1 MATTEMG
8 RGRSM
13 TPPTTPAGV
22 FAAGTP
28 VRRQR
33 KRGFLAL
40 AAALVVLFA
49 VGTYAAFTY
58 FSATHSAIAVA
69 GPVGYGHQITASDL
83 VEVSVP
89 NGGMLNT
96 LDWSQHT
103 SVVGQ
108 YASIPLQPG
117 QLLPSG
123 ATVAKL
129 TPPPGSSL
137 VAVALKNGL
146 LPAAELRAGDSVRVV
161 AVQTTPSSAPTA
173 ATAAAALPAALPAR
187 VYSISPRD
195 AGGTTVVDVVVADG
209 SADAVARLSAL
220 GQAALVLQPRG

>member
-8 RGRSM
+8 RGRSKAQ
-13 TPPTTPAGV
+13 PTTPAGP

-69 GPVGYGHQITASDL
+69 GPVGYGHQIVASDL
-83 VEVSVP
+83 VKVSVP
-89 NGGMLNT
+89 NGGTLNT

-103 SVVGQ
+103 SIVGQ
-108 YASIPLQPG
+108 YAATPLQPG

-123 ATVAKL
+123 ATVATL

-146 LPAAELRAGDSVRVV
+146 LPAAELHAGDSVRVV
-161 AVQTTPSSAPTA
+161 AVQTTASSTPA
-173 ATAAAALPAALPAR
+173 ATPAAALPAR

>member
-8 RGRSM
+8 RGRST
-13 TPPTTPAGV
+13 TPPTTPADP

-69 GPVGYGHQITASDL
+69 GPVGYGHQIVASDL

-89 NGGMLNT
+89 NGGTLNT

-103 SVVGQ
+103 SIVGQ
-108 YASIPLQPG
+108 YAATPLQPG

-123 ATVAKL
+123 ATVATL

-146 LPAAELRAGDSVRVV
+146 LPAAELHAGDSVRVV
-161 AVQTTPSSAPTA
+161 AVQTTASSTP
-173 ATAAAALPAALPAR
+173 TAAAAAAVPAALPAR

>member
-8 RGRSM
+8 RGRST
-13 TPPTTPAGV
+13 TPPTTPAGP

-103 SVVGQ
+103 SIVGQ
-108 YASIPLQPG
+108 YAATPLQPG

-123 ATVAKL
+123 ATVATL
-129 TPPPGSSL
+129 TPPPGSSV

-146 LPAAELRAGDSVRVV
+146 LPAAELHPGDSVRVV
-161 AVQTTPSSAPTA
+161 AVQTTASSTP
-173 ATAAAALPAALPAR
+173 TAAAAAAVPAALPAR

>member
-8 RGRSM
+8 RGRSKAQ
-13 TPPTTPAGV
+13 PTIPAGP

-69 GPVGYGHQITASDL
+69 GPVGYGHQIVASDL

-89 NGGMLNT
+89 NGGTLNT

-103 SVVGQ
+103 SIVGQ
-108 YASIPLQPG
+108 YAATPLQPG

-123 ATVAKL
+123 GTVATL

-161 AVQTTPSSAPTA
+161 AVQTTASSIPA
-173 ATAAAALPAALPAR
+173 ATPAAALPAALSAR

-195 AGGTTVVDVVVADG
+195 VGGTTVVDVVVTDG

>member
-1 MATTEMG
+1 MATTEMP
-8 RGRSM
+8 RGKAAV
-13 TPPTTPAGV
+13 PAASSGP
-22 FAAGTP
+22 FASGSP

-40 AAALVVLFA
+40 AAALVVVFA

-89 NGGMLNT
+89 NGGTLNT
-96 LDWSQHT
+96 LDWGQRT
-103 SVVGQ
+103 SIVGQ
-108 YASIPLQPG
+108 YATAPLQGG

-123 ATVAKL
+123 ATVPKL
-129 TPPPGSSL
+129 TPPAGSAL

-146 LPAAELRAGDSVRVV
+146 LPAGELHAGDSVRVV
-161 AVQTTPSSAPTA
+161 AVHTTASTTPTP
-173 ATAAAALPAALPAR
+173 ATSFPASIDAQ

-195 AGGTTVVDVVVADG
+195 AGGTTVVDVTVTDAN
-209 SADAVARLSAL
+209 ADAVARLSAV
-220 GQAALVLQPRG
+220 GQAALVLKPRG

>member
-8 RGRSM
+8 RGRST
-13 TPPTTPAGV
+13 TPPTTPAGP

-89 NGGMLNT
+89 NGGTLNT

-103 SVVGQ
+103 SIVGQ
-108 YASIPLQPG
+108 YAATPLQPG

-123 ATVAKL
+123 ATVATL
-129 TPPPGSSL
+129 TPPPGSSV

-146 LPAAELRAGDSVRVV
+146 LPAAELLAGDSVRVV
-161 AVQTTPSSAPTA
+161 AVQTTASSVPA
-173 ATAAAALPAALPAR
+173 ATPAAALPAALSAR

-195 AGGTTVVDVVVADG
+195 AGGTTVVDVVVTDV

>member
-1 MATTEMG
+1 MATTEMP

-13 TPPTTPAGV
+13 TLPTTPAGV
-22 FAAGTP
+22 FAAGTA

-108 YASIPLQPG
+108 YAATPLQPG

-123 ATVAKL
+123 ATVATL
-129 TPPPGSSL
+129 TPPGYSL

-146 LPAAELRAGDSVRVV
+146 LPAAELHAGDSVWR
-161 AVQTTPSSAPTA
+161 
-173 ATAAAALPAALPAR
+173 R
-187 VYSISPRD
+187 
-195 AGGTTVVDVVVADG
+195 GTG
-209 SADAVARLSAL
+209 RRWRGRCLWAVAAHPINR
-220 GQAALVLQPRG
+220 

>member
-8 RGRSM
+8 RGRST
-13 TPPTTPAGV
+13 TPPTTPAGP

-40 AAALVVLFA
+40 AAALVVVFA

-69 GPVGYGHQITASDL
+69 GPVGYGHQITATDL

-89 NGGMLNT
+89 NGGTLNT

-103 SVVGQ
+103 SIVGQ
-108 YASIPLQPG
+108 YAATPLQPG

-123 ATVAKL
+123 ATVATL
-129 TPPPGSSL
+129 TPPLGSSL
-137 VAVALKNGL
+137 VAVAVAVADGL
-146 LPAAELRAGDSVRVV
+146 LPAAELHAGDSVRVV
-161 AVQTTPSSAPTA
+161 AVQTTASSTPT
-173 ATAAAALPAALPAR
+173 TAAAATVPAALPAR
-187 VYSISPRD
+187 VYSISPHD
-195 AGGTTVVDVVVADG
+195 AGGDDG
-209 SADAVARLSAL
+209 RR
-220 GQAALVLQPRG
+220 RGGHRRQC

>member
-1 MATTEMG
+1 MATTEMPRRKTAVPG
-8 RGRSM
+8 APSG
-13 TPPTTPAGV
+13 P
-22 FAAGTP
+22 FASGTP
-28 VRRQR
+28 VRRQH

-40 AAALVVLFA
+40 AAALVVVFA

-89 NGGMLNT
+89 DGGTLNT
-96 LDWSQHT
+96 LDWGQRT

-108 YASIPLQPG
+108 YATAPLQAG

-123 ATVAKL
+123 ATVPKL
-129 TPPPGSSL
+129 TPPSGSSL

-146 LPAAELRAGDSVRVV
+146 LPAAELHAGGSVRVV
-161 AVQTTPSSAPTA
+161 AVQTTASTTPTP
-173 ATAAAALPAALPAR
+173 ATSFPASIDAQ

-195 AGGTTVVDVVVADG
+195 AGGTTVVDVTVTDG
-209 SADAVARLSAL
+209 SADGVARLSAV
-220 GQAALVLQPRG
+220 GQAALVLKPRS

>member
-1 MATTEMG
+1 MATTEMP

-13 TPPTTPAGV
+13 TLPTTPAGV
-22 FAAGTP
+22 FAAGTA

-89 NGGMLNT
+89 NGGTLNT

-103 SVVGQ
+103 SIVGQ
-108 YASIPLQPG
+108 YAATPLQPG

-123 ATVAKL
+123 ATVATL

-146 LPAAELRAGDSVRVV
+146 LPAAELHAGDSVRVV
-161 AVQTTPSSAPTA
+161 AVQTTASSTP
-173 ATAAAALPAALPAR
+173 TAAAAAAVPAALPAR

>member
-1 MATTEMG
+1 MATTEMP
-8 RGRSM
+8 RGRST
-13 TPPTTPAGV
+13 TPPTTPAGP

-28 VRRQR
+28 VRRRR

-69 GPVGYGHQITASDL
+69 GPVGYGHQIVANDL

-89 NGGMLNT
+89 NGGTLNT
-96 LDWSQHT
+96 LDWSQRT
-103 SVVGQ
+103 SIVGQ
-108 YASIPLQPG
+108 YAATPLQPG

-129 TPPPGSSL
+129 TPPAGSSL

-146 LPAAELRAGDSVRVV
+146 LPAAELHVGDSVRVV
-161 AVQTTPSSAPTA
+161 AVATTASSTPT
-173 ATAAAALPAALPAR
+173 ATAAASLPAAVTAR

-195 AGGTTVVDVVVADG
+195 AGGTTVVDVVVADS

>member
-8 RGRSM
+8 RGRST
-13 TPPTTPAGV
+13 TPPTTPAGP

-103 SVVGQ
+103 SIVGQ
-108 YASIPLQPG
+108 YAATPLQPG

-123 ATVAKL
+123 ATVATL
-129 TPPPGSSL
+129 TPPPGSSV

-146 LPAAELRAGDSVRVV
+146 LPAAELHPGDSVRVV
-161 AVQTTPSSAPTA
+161 AVQTTASSTP
-173 ATAAAALPAALPAR
+173 TAAAAAAVPAALPPR

>member
-8 RGRSM
+8 RGRSK
-13 TPPTTPAGV
+13 TPPSTPAGP
-22 FAAGTP
+22 FAAGTRF
-28 VRRQR
+28 RRQR

-89 NGGMLNT
+89 NGSTLNT
-96 LDWSQHT
+96 LDWAQRA

-108 YASIPLQPG
+108 YAATPLQPG

-129 TPPPGSSL
+129 TPRAGSSL
-137 VAVALKNGL
+137 VAVALKDGL
-146 LPAAELRAGDSVRVV
+146 LPAAELHAGDSVRVV
-161 AVQTTPSSAPTA
+161 AVQTTASTPT
-173 ATAAAALPAALPAR
+173 TTPAAAAAVPGSIDAQ

-195 AGGTTVVDVVVADG
+195 AGGTTVVDVTVTDA
-209 SADAVARLSAL
+209 SADAVARLSAV
-220 GQAALVLQPRG
+220 GQAALVLKPRS

>member
-8 RGRSM
+8 RGRST
-13 TPPTTPAGV
+13 TPPTTPAGP

-83 VEVSVP
+83 VEVFVP

-103 SVVGQ
+103 SIVGQ
-108 YASIPLQPG
+108 YAATPLQPG

-123 ATVAKL
+123 ATVATL
-129 TPPPGSSL
+129 TPPTGSSV

-146 LPAAELRAGDSVRVV
+146 LPAAELHPGDSVRVV
-161 AVQTTPSSAPTA
+161 AVQTTASSTP
-173 ATAAAALPAALPAR
+173 TAAAAAAVPAALPAR

>member
-8 RGRSM
+8 RGRSR
-13 TPPTTPAGV
+13 TPPTTPAGP

-58 FSATHSAIAVA
+58 FSAMHSAIAVA

-89 NGGMLNT
+89 NGGTLNT

-103 SVVGQ
+103 SIVGQ
-108 YASIPLQPG
+108 YAATPLQPG

-123 ATVAKL
+123 ATVATL

-146 LPAAELRAGDSVRVV
+146 LPAAELHPGDSVRVV
-161 AVQTTPSSAPTA
+161 AVQTTASSTPNA
-173 ATAAAALPAALPAR
+173 AAAAAALPAALPAR

-195 AGGTTVVDVVVADG
+195 AGGMTVVDVVVADG

>member
-1 MATTEMG
+1 
-8 RGRSM
+8 
-13 TPPTTPAGV
+13 
-22 FAAGTP
+22 
-28 VRRQR
+28 
-33 KRGFLAL
+33 
-40 AAALVVLFA
+40 
-49 VGTYAAFTY
+49 
-58 FSATHSAIAVA
+58 
-69 GPVGYGHQITASDL
+69 
-83 VEVSVP
+83 VP

-173 ATAAAALPAALPAR
+173 AAAAAALPAALPAR

-195 AGGTTVVDVVVADG
+195 VGGTTVVDVVVADG

>member
-1 MATTEMG
+1 MATTEMP
-8 RGRSM
+8 RGRST
-13 TPPTTPAGV
+13 TPPTTPAGP

-89 NGGMLNT
+89 NGGTLNT

-108 YASIPLQPG
+108 YAATPLQPG
-117 QLLPSG
+117 QLLPGG

-129 TPPPGSSL
+129 TPPPGFSL

-146 LPAAELRAGDSVRVV
+146 LPAAELHAGDSVRVV
-161 AVQTTPSSAPTA
+161 AVQTTASSTPA
-173 ATAAAALPAALPAR
+173 ATPAAALPAALPAR

-209 SADAVARLSAL
+209 SADAVARLSAA

>member
-8 RGRSM
+8 RGRST

-103 SVVGQ
+103 SIVGQ
-108 YASIPLQPG
+108 YAATPLQPG

-123 ATVAKL
+123 ATVATL
-129 TPPPGSSL
+129 TPPPGSSV

-146 LPAAELRAGDSVRVV
+146 LPAAELHPGDSVRVV
-161 AVQTTPSSAPTA
+161 AVQTTASSTP
-173 ATAAAALPAALPAR
+173 TAAAAAAVPAALPAR
-187 VYSISPRD
+187 VYSISARD

>member
-1 MATTEMG
+1 MATTEMP
-8 RGRSM
+8 RGRSKAQ
-13 TPPTTPAGV
+13 PTTPAGP

-49 VGTYAAFTY
+49 VGTHAAFAY

-69 GPVGYGHQITASDL
+69 GPVGYGHQITATDL

-89 NGGMLNT
+89 NGGTLNT

-103 SVVGQ
+103 SIVGQ
-108 YASIPLQPG
+108 YAATPLQPG

-123 ATVAKL
+123 ATVATL

-146 LPAAELRAGDSVRVV
+146 LPAAELHAGDSVRVV
-161 AVQTTPSSAPTA
+161 AVQTTASSAPT
-173 ATAAAALPAALPAR
+173 TAAAATVPAALPAR
-187 VYSISPRD
+187 VYSISPHD
-195 AGGTTVVDVVVADG
+195 AGGTTVVDVVVTDG

>member
-1 MATTEMG
+1 MSTTELP
-8 RGRSM
+8 RGRSALL
-13 TPPTTPAGV
+13 PGPTAGP
-22 FAAGTP
+22 FASGTP
-28 VRRQR
+28 MRRQR

-58 FSATHSAIAVA
+58 FSATHSAIAVS
-69 GPVGYGHQITASDL
+69 GPVGYGHQITANDL

-89 NGGMLNT
+89 NGGTLNT
-96 LDWSQHT
+96 LDWSQHA
-103 SVVGQ
+103 SIVGQ
-108 YASIPLQPG
+108 YAATSLQAG
-117 QLLPSG
+117 QLLPGG

-129 TPPPGSSL
+129 TPPAGSSL

-146 LPAAELRAGDSVRVV
+146 LPTAELHAGDSVRIV
-161 AVQTTPSSAPTA
+161 AVQTTASTTTA
-173 ATAAAALPAALPAR
+173 ATATAPSITAQ

-195 AGGTTVVDVVVADG
+195 AGGATVVDVVVVDT

>member
-1 MATTEMG
+1 MATTEMP
-8 RGRSM
+8 RGKAAVPGAPSG
-13 TPPTTPAGV
+13 P

-40 AAALVVLFA
+40 AAALVVVFA

-89 NGGMLNT
+89 NGGTLNT
-96 LDWSQHT
+96 LDWGQRT

-108 YASIPLQPG
+108 YATAPLQGG

-123 ATVAKL
+123 ATVPKL
-129 TPPPGSSL
+129 TPPSGSSL

-146 LPAAELRAGDSVRVV
+146 LPAGELHAGDSVRVV
-161 AVQTTPSSAPTA
+161 AVQTTAGTTPTT
-173 ATAAAALPAALPAR
+173 TAAAAVPGSIDAQ

-195 AGGTTVVDVVVADG
+195 AGGTTVVDVTVTDG
-209 SADAVARLSAL
+209 SADAVARLSAV
-220 GQAALVLQPRG
+220 GQAALVLKPRG

>member
-8 RGRSM
+8 RGRSRAQ
-13 TPPTTPAGV
+13 PTTPAGP

-69 GPVGYGHQITASDL
+69 GPVGYGHQIVASDL

-89 NGGMLNT
+89 NGGTFNT
-96 LDWSQHT
+96 LDWLQHT
-103 SVVGQ
+103 SIVGQ
-108 YASIPLQPG
+108 YAATPLQPG

-146 LPAAELRAGDSVRVV
+146 LPAAELHAGDSVRVV
-161 AVQTTPSSAPTA
+161 AVQTTASSTPTA
-173 ATAAAALPAALPAR
+173 AAAAALPAALPAR

-195 AGGTTVVDVVVADG
+195 AGGTTVVDVVVTDG

>member
-8 RGRSM
+8 RGRSR

-103 SVVGQ
+103 SIVGQ
-108 YASIPLQPG
+108 YAATPLQPG

-123 ATVAKL
+123 ATVATL
-129 TPPPGSSL
+129 TPPPGSSV

-146 LPAAELRAGDSVRVV
+146 LPAAELHPGDSVRVV
-161 AVQTTPSSAPTA
+161 AVQTTASSTP
-173 ATAAAALPAALPAR
+173 TAAAAAAVPAALPAR

>member
-8 RGRSM
+8 RGRSKAQ
-13 TPPTTPAGV
+13 PTTPAGP

-49 VGTYAAFTY
+49 VGTYAAFSY

-69 GPVGYGHQITASDL
+69 GPVGYGHQIVASDL

-89 NGGMLNT
+89 NGGTLNT

-103 SVVGQ
+103 SIVGQ
-108 YASIPLQPG
+108 FAATPLQPG

-123 ATVAKL
+123 ATVATL

-146 LPAAELRAGDSVRVV
+146 LPAAELHAGDSVRVV
-161 AVQTTPSSAPTA
+161 AVQTTASSAPTA
-173 ATAAAALPAALPAR
+173 AAAAAAVGALLAR

>member
-1 MATTEMG
+1 MATTEMP
-8 RGRSM
+8 RGRST
-13 TPPTTPAGV
+13 TPPTTPAGP

-69 GPVGYGHQITASDL
+69 GPVGYGHQIVAADL

-89 NGGMLNT
+89 NGGTLNT

-108 YASIPLQPG
+108 YAATPLQPG

-123 ATVAKL
+123 ATVATL

-161 AVQTTPSSAPTA
+161 AVQTTASSAPTA
-173 ATAAAALPAALPAR
+173 AAAAAVPAALPAR

>member
-1 MATTEMG
+1 
-8 RGRSM
+8 
-13 TPPTTPAGV
+13 
-22 FAAGTP
+22 
-28 VRRQR
+28 
-33 KRGFLAL
+33 
-40 AAALVVLFA
+40 
-49 VGTYAAFTY
+49 
-58 FSATHSAIAVA
+58 
-69 GPVGYGHQITASDL
+69 

-89 NGGMLNT
+89 NGGTLNT

-103 SVVGQ
+103 SIVGQ
-108 YASIPLQPG
+108 YAATPLQPG

-123 ATVAKL
+123 ATVATL

-161 AVQTTPSSAPTA
+161 AVQTTASSAPN
-173 ATAAAALPAALPAR
+173 AAAAAAVPAALPAR

>member
-1 MATTEMG
+1 MATTEMP
-8 RGRSM
+8 RGRS
-13 TPPTTPAGV
+13 TTTPTTPAGP

-69 GPVGYGHQITASDL
+69 GPVGYGHQIVASDL

-89 NGGMLNT
+89 NGGTLNT

-108 YASIPLQPG
+108 YAATPLQPG
-117 QLLPSG
+117 QLLPGG
-123 ATVAKL
+123 ATVATL
-129 TPPPGSSL
+129 TPPPGYSL
-137 VAVALKNGL
+137 VAVALMHGM
-146 LPAAELRAGDSVRVV
+146 LPAAELHAGDSVWR
-161 AVQTTPSSAPTA
+161 
-173 ATAAAALPAALPAR
+173 R
-187 VYSISPRD
+187 
-195 AGGTTVVDVVVADG
+195 GTG
-209 SADAVARLSAL
+209 RRWRGRCLWAVAAHPINR
-220 GQAALVLQPRG
+220 

>member
-8 RGRSM
+8 RGRST

-103 SVVGQ
+103 SIVGQ
-108 YASIPLQPG
+108 YAATPLQPG

-123 ATVAKL
+123 ATVATL
-129 TPPPGSSL
+129 TPPPGSSV

-146 LPAAELRAGDSVRVV
+146 LPAAELHPGDSVRVV
-161 AVQTTPSSAPTA
+161 AVQTTASSTP
-173 ATAAAALPAALPAR
+173 TAAAAAAVPAALPAR

>member
-8 RGRSM
+8 RGRSRAQ
-13 TPPTTPAGV
+13 PTTPAGP

-69 GPVGYGHQITASDL
+69 GPVGYGHQIVASDL

-89 NGGMLNT
+89 NGGTFNT

-103 SVVGQ
+103 SIVGQ
-108 YASIPLQPG
+108 YAATPLQPG

-146 LPAAELRAGDSVRVV
+146 LPAAELHAGDGVRVV
-161 AVQTTPSSAPTA
+161 AVQTTASSTPTA
-173 ATAAAALPAALPAR
+173 AAAAALPAALPAR

-195 AGGTTVVDVVVADG
+195 AGGTTVVDVVVTDG

>member
-1 MATTEMG
+1 MATTEMP
-8 RGRSM
+8 RGR
-13 TPPTTPAGV
+13 PKAQPTTPAGP

-40 AAALVVLFA
+40 AAALVALFA

-69 GPVGYGHQITASDL
+69 GPVGYGHQIVASDL

-89 NGGMLNT
+89 NGGTLNT

-103 SVVGQ
+103 SIVGQ
-108 YASIPLQPG
+108 YAATPLQPG

-123 ATVAKL
+123 ATVATL

-161 AVQTTPSSAPTA
+161 AVQTTASSAPT
-173 ATAAAALPAALPAR
+173 TAAAATMPAALPAR
-187 VYSISPRD
+187 VYSISPHD
-195 AGGTTVVDVVVADG
+195 AGGTTVVDVVVTDG